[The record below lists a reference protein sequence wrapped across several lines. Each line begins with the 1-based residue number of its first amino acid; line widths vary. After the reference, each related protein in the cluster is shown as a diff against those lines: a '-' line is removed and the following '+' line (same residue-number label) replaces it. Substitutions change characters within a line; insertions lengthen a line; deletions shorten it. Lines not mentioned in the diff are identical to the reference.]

1 MEANRGLSVAHALIL
16 GISIIKVH
24 MLGRKSFKCFIIIT
38 LMSLNL
44 ENLYYTDQFWLFKSL
59 KNISNMTSLSTVC
72 LFFSHLNIYIY
83 YHLFCQ
89 SWSRTP
95 RSPIISLH
103 LLSKH
108 IGMMSL

>member
-24 MLGRKSFKCFIIIT
+24 MLGRKSFKCFIIIM
-38 LMSLNL
+38 LMGLNL

-72 LFFSHLNIYIY
+72 LFFSHLNIYHVLSFI
-83 YHLFCQ
+83 LSELESNPQ
-89 SWSRTP
+89 
-95 RSPIISLH
+95 ISNNFP
-103 LLSKH
+103 
-108 IGMMSL
+108 SLVV